1 MATYIYPEDLGVAPD
16 KSNHM
21 IFTTRKIVGTKAGA
35 VKGTGTG
42 TQPMFGGNFGEVIL
56 PIPSGLNVSY
66 SQGWDQ
72 QSVGFTNAMAASNM
86 GDSIGNIAKNMVN
99 KDLGGTFKGIG
110 SAIGKMKDAA
120 VSVVAGGAGE
130 GYESTSGAGFMPEAT
145 GFMMTG
151 PGLQS
156 LAQASQ
162 FTMGQRALDQTMIS
176 YSGPGFRSFNFNFS
190 FKPMSIGESATVTEI
205 INHFKIYMAPEQKQ
219 TDFTRIYELPNVF
232 KIQFYYGSHEHA
244 HISKIGHCALTNIG
258 VTYGGEKF
266 STFEMSHAPVQVD
279 IALQFKEM
287 ELLNRELLEDESQAN
302 FLGVAG
308 GTQQRLGFSPG
319 TGTSGGYLGDEP
331 EYSRR
336 GRNVGQTI
344 G

>member
-1 MATYIYPEDLGVAPD
+1 MATTYIYPEDLGVSPD

-42 TQPMFGGNFGEVIL
+42 TQPMFGGNFGEIIL
-56 PIPSGLNVSY
+56 PIPSGLNVAY

-72 QSVGFTNAMAASNM
+72 QSVGFSNQLASANA
-86 GDSIGNIAKNMVN
+86 
-99 KDLGGTFKGIG
+99 GGTIDAIARQMQEKDMGG
-110 SAIGKMKDAA
+110 TMKAIGAGITGMKDAFMEIGG
-120 VSVVAGGAGE
+120 SGAGF
-130 GYESTSGAGFMPEAT
+130 ESTSGAGFMPEAT
-145 GFMMTG
+145 GFLMTS

-156 LAQASQ
+156 IAQASQ

-190 FKPMSIGESATVTEI
+190 FKPMSLGESATVTQI

-219 TDFTRIYELPNVF
+219 ADFTRIYELPNVF
-232 KIQFYYGSHEHA
+232 KIQFYYGSTEHA

-266 STFEMSHAPVQVD
+266 STFEGSHAPVQVD
-279 IALQFKEM
+279 ITLQFKEM

-308 GTQQRLGFSPG
+308 GTLQLESV
-319 TGTSGGYLGDEP
+319 GDEP

>member
-1 MATYIYPEDLGVAPD
+1 MATYIYPEDLGVNPAN
-16 KSNHM
+16 SNHM

-42 TQPMFGGNFGEVIL
+42 SQPMFGGNFGEVIL
-56 PIPSGLNVSY
+56 PIPTGLQVAY

-72 QSVGFTNAMAASNM
+72 QSVGFANQMAASNA
-86 GDSIGNIAKNMVN
+86 GGTISKIAGNMEQK
-99 KDLGGTFKGIG
+99 KLGGTLA
-110 SAIGKMKDAA
+110 AIGAGLGDVAGAA
-120 VSVVAGGAGE
+120 GDMFVAGGGA

-145 GFMMTG
+145 GFLMTS

-156 LAQASQ
+156 LSQAAQ

-219 TDFTRIYELPNVF
+219 ADFTRIYELPNVF
-232 KIQFYYGSHEHA
+232 KIQFYFGSHEHS
-244 HISKIGHCALTNIG
+244 HISKIGHCALTNIS

-266 STFEMSHAPVQVD
+266 STFQGSHAPVQVD

-287 ELLNRELLEDESQAN
+287 ELLNRELLEDEARGN
-302 FLGVAG
+302 FLGTAG
-308 GTQQRLGFSPG
+308 GTLQRDDPGFDLAA
-319 TGTSGGYLGDEP
+319 TTTTA
-331 EYSRR
+331 
-336 GRNVGQTI
+336 QT
-344 G
+344 

>member
-1 MATYIYPEDLGVAPD
+1 MATYIYPEDLGVNPET
-16 KSNHM
+16 SNHM

-56 PIPSGLNVSY
+56 PIPSGLNVAY

-72 QSVGFTNAMAASNM
+72 QSVGFTSALGAGNM
-86 GDSIGNIAKNMVN
+86 GGTISDIATKMQN
-99 KDLGGTFKGIG
+99 KELGGTMAAVGKGIG
-110 SAIGKMKDAA
+110 SMADAA
-120 VSVVAGGAGE
+120 GDMFTAGGGA

-145 GFMMTG
+145 GFLMTS

-156 LAQASQ
+156 VAQASQ

-176 YSGPGFRSFNFNFS
+176 YSGPGFRSFSFNFS
-190 FKPMSIGESATVTEI
+190 FKPMSLGESATVTQI

-219 TDFTRIYELPNVF
+219 ADFTRIYELPNVF

-308 GTQQRLGFSPG
+308 GTQQRESV
-319 TGTSGGYLGDEP
+319 GDEP
-331 EYSRR
+331 EFSRR

>member
-1 MATYIYPEDLGVAPD
+1 MATYIYPEDLGAAD

-35 VKGTGTG
+35 VKGSGTG

-56 PIPSGLNVSY
+56 PIPTGLNIAY
-66 SQGWDQ
+66 AQGWDQ
-72 QSVGFTNAMAASNM
+72 QSVGFANQMAAANA
-86 GDSIGNIAKNMVN
+86 GGTIANIAEKMNN
-99 KDLGGTFKGIG
+99 KELVGTMK
-110 SAIGKMKDAA
+110 AIGTGVGSTFDAVGDA
-120 VSVVAGGAGE
+120 FTQGGGAGFE
-130 GYESTSGAGFMPEAT
+130 ATSGTGFMPEAT
-145 GFMMTG
+145 GFLMTS

-156 LAQASQ
+156 ISQAAQ

-190 FKPMSIGESATVTEI
+190 FKPMSIGESAIVTKI

-219 TDFTRIYELPNVF
+219 ADFTRIYELPAVF
-232 KIQFYYGSHEHA
+232 KIQFYFGSYEHA

-258 VTYGGEKF
+258 ITYGGEKF

-287 ELLNRELLEDESQAN
+287 ELLNRQLLEDESQAN
-302 FLGVAG
+302 FLGEAG
-308 GTQQRLGFSPG
+308 GTLQRESVG
-319 TGTSGGYLGDEP
+319 TEP
-331 EYSRR
+331 EFSRR
-336 GRNVGQTI
+336 GRNVGQTV